1 MRAKKVIVGVAI
13 SAMLISSS
21 IPVMAFSVTNGIR
34 HLIKSGN

>member
-21 IPVMAFSVTNGIR
+21 IPVMAFSGSMSRFST
-34 HLIKSGN
+34 S